1 MLSSTE
7 FAVYCAQ
14 AKLCAA
20 AVEYISVVRAGPP
33 ARRVGDTARGN
44 VCARIP
50 SKGIGLTVQAES
62 RTCEALFVY
71 ESELSLDV
79 LEVWDQ
85 PMPLQLRRDKGAKG
99 THVANYTPD
108 FLVLRKHGPA
118 LVQCKPHTA
127 LEENIAN
134 KPEEWSY
141 SEGIPRFIPA
151 TIAAEKLGL
160 PHEIYVADDTAPRYL
175 ANLEFLHALLLGHSA
190 EFSDDACRRVLEK
203 LRGSPTI
210 HELCSAKRGPEPA
223 AIYQLLARSKIFGA
237 LKAQLL
243 SQQDRFRVFT
253 DRAEAEEFQARLLQS
268 YRAMPDEGSETDLAA
283 LLRATPNELE
293 HATVIYAG
301 IQEVLA
307 GVRKPTRNEYRYLQ
321 RLSDASPLGTHPVAA
336 CLPRFSARGN
346 RVPRLTPDQERIIED
361 VVKTHWISGLCK
373 DKSQLLGHVDNA
385 CTKQDVPRISKST
398 LRARCAKVAPEQ
410 VAYGRLGMRGYH
422 SIRPPVSAEYA
433 TLRCEIPGLIGHID
447 STQFDARVWSS
458 FELAKFCEPPW
469 LYVFYDEATTRAL
482 GAWLGFGKSDRFA
495 VSLAFRDLAKRQGR
509 VPAYIFEDRGSEYG
523 SILWEQL
530 LASSSSTKYSR
541 PASAPR
547 FDGLVESALKQ
558 INFRIANR
566 LAGATWA
573 DQRSRSA
580 SGTKKSRATAR
591 LELEVIIREFR
602 YFEFEEFNKVTHGVA
617 DGCPDDLWYRGEL
630 EYGQVGHPITLD
642 LPFLI
647 ATSVPVNVELGKH
660 KGLRCGYREYW
671 SDELDEVRRPF
682 RFEEAR
688 LDPDPPSTLYVKW
701 KGKWFVTHSRDH
713 NAIVP
718 LSVEGRFF
726 EHHRV
731 RSNSRTS
738 RDEGRRSHERIAK
751 RVEQLEASHAAAA
764 ACEKASGGMT
774 DDATPPPPAPNHP
787 QAESVNLDRYTDI
800 SFVH

>member
-1 MLSSTE
+1 MLTSTE
-7 FAVYCAQ
+7 FAAYCRRT
-14 AKLCAA
+14 KLCDA
-20 AVEYISVVRAGPP
+20 AVEYISAVRAGPP
-33 ARRVGDTARGN
+33 ARRVGEAARGN

-108 FLVLRKHGPA
+108 FLVLRRDGPA
-118 LVQCKPHTA
+118 LVQCKTFDK
-127 LEENIAN
+127 LERNIAD

-141 SEGIPRFIPA
+141 SGGIPRYVPA
-151 TIAAEKLGL
+151 TAAAEKLGL

-175 ANLEFLHALLLGHSA
+175 ANLEFLHALQLGHSA
-190 EFSDDACRRVLEK
+190 VLPGDTCQRVLEK
-203 LRGSPTI
+203 LHGAPTI
-210 HELCSAKRGPEPA
+210 HELCNSKRGPEPA
-223 AIYQLLARSKIFGA
+223 AIYQLLASSQIFGA

-243 SQQDRFRVFT
+243 SQQDSFRVFR
-253 DRAEAEEFQARLLQS
+253 DRAQAEEFQAHLLQT
-268 YRAMPDEGSETDLAA
+268 YRSTPDDGSKTDLAA
-283 LLRATPNELE
+283 LLRATPNELK
-293 HATVIYAG
+293 HANVIYSG

-321 RLSDASPLGTHPVAA
+321 RLSDAPPLGTHPLAA

-346 RVPRLTPDQERIIED
+346 RVPRLTPEQEKIIED
-361 VVKTHWISGLCK
+361 VIETHWISGICK

-385 CTKQDVPRISKST
+385 CADQDVPKISKST
-398 LRARCAKVAPEQ
+398 LRERCAKIAPEK
-410 VAYGRLGMRGYH
+410 VAYGRLGIRGYH
-422 SIRPPVSAEYA
+422 STRPPGSAEYA

-447 STQFDARVWSS
+447 STQFDARAWSN
-458 FELAKFCEPPW
+458 FELAQFCEPPW
-469 LYVFYDEATTRAL
+469 FYVFYDEATTRAL
-482 GAWLGFGKSDRFA
+482 GAWLGFGRSDRFG
-495 VSLAFRDLAKRQGR
+495 VSLAFRDMAKRQGR
-509 VPAYIFEDRGSEYG
+509 VPAYFFEDRGSEYG

-530 LASSSSTKYSR
+530 LAWFNSTKYSR

-566 LAGATWA
+566 LAGNTWA

-602 YFEFEEFNKVTHGVA
+602 HFEFEEFNKVTHGAA
-617 DGCPDDLWYRGEL
+617 DGCPDDLWNRGEL
-630 EYGQVGHPITLD
+630 EYGKVGHPICLD

-647 ATSVPVNVELGKH
+647 ATSVPVSIKLGKH

-671 SDELDEVRRPF
+671 SDELDEMRRPYA
-682 RFEEAR
+682 FEEAR
-688 LDPDPPSTLYVKW
+688 LDPDPGTLYVKC
-701 KGKWFVTHSRDH
+701 KGSWFVTHSRDH
-713 NAIVP
+713 NAILP
-718 LSVEGRFF
+718 LSTEGRFF
-726 EHHRV
+726 EHYRV

-738 RDEGRRSHERIAK
+738 RNEGRRSHERIA
-751 RVEQLEASHAAAA
+751 RRMEQLETSHAAAT
-764 ACEKASGGMT
+764 ACDKASADAT
-774 DDATPPPPAPNHP
+774 TYATPPPPASNHL
-787 QAESVNLDRYTDI
+787 QTESVDLDRYADI
-800 SFVH
+800 SFAR